1 MLTTEVKPKPKKR
14 SLVFSFIKFCFFM
27 FLMLTVI
34 VAGAVIGVV
43 KTFSDQLPEVGYH
56 TYKPKLNTKVYDSNN
71 AQIAEFHEVENRT
84 EKVKMTEISL
94 KLQQAFL
101 AIEDSR
107 FYEHYGIDFVR
118 IIGAAVS
125 NWRSGG
131 IRQGAS
137 TITQQ
142 LARNAFL
149 TQEQT
154 FARKIKEILL
164 AFKIEQKFS
173 KQEIFELYLNEIY
186 FGHGAWGVASASEI
200 YFGKKPADLSLAE
213 AAILAGLPKN
223 PSRNDPFINPKK
235 AKERQ
240 VLVLNKMAEHGFI
253 TKEQAS
259 AAKDM
264 PLHLKTTKKEI
275 TRAPYFVEYVRTEL
289 INKFGPK
296 KVYTSGLKVYTT
308 IDLDIQKAA
317 EEAFLNAKIYKDN
330 PLDTHPTLQ
339 GALISLDPQS
349 GYIKA
354 MVGGRSYEQ
363 SEFNRATQ
371 AKRQPGSTFKPFI
384 YTAAIQMGM
393 SANSVMT
400 DEPIEKVNPYTGKVW
415 RPANYESRYFGDVT
429 LKTALEKSLN
439 SIAVKL
445 LEKVG
450 IQRVIDITHKMGIK
464 SHLGNNLSLALGA
477 CDVTPLEMASSYGV
491 IANGGIRVPPTAIIK
506 VVDNEGNVIYDPG
519 YRGEKVLEPETAF
532 VMTEMMRGVIEQGTG
547 TSAKIGRPAA
557 GKTGTTNNYID
568 AWFVGFTPNLVSA
581 IYVGNDDRKPLG
593 SGKSGGRTVGPVWR
607 EFMLAAVKDKPVVD
621 FKEPANITKK
631 HICRE
636 TGLIACETCTNKTLQ
651 SFKRGLEPESM
662 CSHGAPDEGI
672 DDYFVNQDGEKI
684 IIDYTESEEGEVSE
698 AGDEITVETEDAGA
712 FDPNAVAAA
721 SPAEKKQVASV
732 KVGGKPAPS
741 SEESDDEEITAD
753 GEEE

>member
-1 MLTTEVKPKPKKR
+1 MKTTEVKPKPKKR
-14 SLVFSFIKFCFFM
+14 SLVFSFIKFCFFL

-56 TYKPKLNTKVYDSNN
+56 TYKPKLNTKVYDINN
-71 AQIAEFHEVENRT
+71 EQIAEFHEVENRT
-84 EKVKMTEISL
+84 EKVKMNEVSL

-101 AIEDSR
+101 AIEDTR
-107 FYEHYGIDFVR
+107 FYDHYGIDFVR

-154 FARKIKEILL
+154 FSRKIKEILL

-186 FGHGAWGVASASEI
+186 FGHGAWGVASAADI

-223 PSRNDPFINPKK
+223 PSRNDPFVNPKR

-240 VLVLNKMAEHGFI
+240 VLVLNKMAEHNFI
-253 TKEQAS
+253 TKQQAS

-308 IDLDIQKAA
+308 IDAPTQKAA
-317 EEAFLNAKIYKDN
+317 EEAFLNAKIFMEK
-330 PLDTHPTLQ
+330 PLDTYPTMQ
-339 GALISLDPQS
+339 GALIALDPQT
-349 GYIKA
+349 GHIKA

-363 SEFNRATQ
+363 SEFNRAVQ
-371 AKRQPGSTFKPFI
+371 AKRQPGSTFKTFI

-415 RPANYESRYFGDVT
+415 RPTNYENRYLGNVT

-464 SHLGNNLSLALGA
+464 SQMGNNLSLALGA
-477 CDVTPLEMASSYGV
+477 CDVTPMEMASSYGV
-491 IANGGIRVPPTAIIK
+491 IANGGIRVPPMAIIK
-506 VVDNEGNVIYDPG
+506 VIDNEGNILYDPG

-568 AWFVGFTPNLVSA
+568 AWFVGFTPNLVTA

-593 SGKSGGRTVGPVWR
+593 HGKSGGRTVGPVWR
-607 EFMLAAVKDKPVVD
+607 EFMLAALKDKPVVD
-621 FKEPANITKK
+621 FKEPSNIVKK
-631 HICRE
+631 FICRE
-636 TGLIACETCTNKTLQ
+636 TGLLACETCTKKNMQ
-651 SFKRGLEPESM
+651 SFKRGFEPESM
-662 CSHGAPDEGI
+662 CSHGTPDEGI
-672 DDYFVNQDGEKI
+672 DDYFISHNGAENN
-684 IIDYTESEEGEVSE
+684 IDYTE
-698 AGDEITVETEDAGA
+698 DENDYSDGPGNDVIVETEDSGA
-712 FDPNAVAAA
+712 FDPGAAIASAPNKKQSGGSKTPAAA
-721 SPAEKKQVASV
+721 PADL
-732 KVGGKPAPS
+732 
-741 SEESDDEEITAD
+741 DDDEITAD
-753 GEEE
+753 DDESE

>member
-1 MLTTEVKPKPKKR
+1 MKTTEAKPKPKKR
-14 SLVFSFIKFCFFM
+14 SLVFSFIKFCFFL
-27 FLMLTVI
+27 FLMLSVI
-34 VAGAVIGVV
+34 VTGAIIGIV

-56 TYKPKLNTKVYDSNN
+56 TYKPKLNTKVYDINN
-71 AQIAEFHEVENRT
+71 EQIAEFHEVENRT
-84 EKVKMTEISL
+84 EKVKMNEISL

-107 FYEHYGIDFVR
+107 FYDHYGIDFVR

-186 FGHGAWGVASASEI
+186 FGHGAWGVASAADI

-223 PSRNDPFINPKK
+223 PSRNDPFVNPKK

-240 VLVLNKMAEHGFI
+240 VLVLNKMAEHNFI
-253 TKEQAS
+253 TKQQAS

-275 TRAPYFVEYVRTEL
+275 TRAPYFVEFVRNEL

-308 IDLDIQKAA
+308 IDTSIQKAA

-330 PLDTHPTLQ
+330 PLDTHPTMQ
-339 GALISLDPQS
+339 GALIALDPQT
-349 GYIKA
+349 GHIKA

-363 SEFNRATQ
+363 SEFNRAVQ
-371 AKRQPGSTFKPFI
+371 AKRQPGSTFKTFI

-415 RPANYESRYFGDVT
+415 RPANYENRYLGDVT

-464 SHLGNNLSLALGA
+464 SYMGNNLSLALGA

-491 IANGGIRVPPTAIIK
+491 IANGGIRVPPTGIIK
-506 VVDNEGNVIYDPG
+506 VVDNEGNILYDPG
-519 YRGEKVLEPETAF
+519 YHGEKVLEPETAF

-568 AWFVGFTPNLVSA
+568 AWFVGFTPNLVTA

-593 SGKSGGRTVGPVWR
+593 HGKSGGRTVGPVWR
-607 EFMLAAVKDKPVVD
+607 EFMLAALKDKPVVD
-621 FKEPANITKK
+621 FKEPSNIVKK
-631 HICRE
+631 MICRE
-636 TGLIACETCTNKTLQ
+636 TGLLACETCSKKNQQ
-651 SFKRGLEPESM
+651 SFKRGFEPESM

-672 DDYFVNQDGEKI
+672 DDYFVSNNGAENN
-684 IIDYTESEEGEVSE
+684 IDYTE
-698 AGDEITVETEDAGA
+698 DENDASDGAENEIIVETEDDGA
-712 FDPNAVAAA
+712 FDPGAAIA
-721 SPAEKKQVASV
+721 SALNKKNSSSKAPAALPVDY
-732 KVGGKPAPS
+732 G
-741 SEESDDEEITAD
+741 DDEITAD
-753 GEEE
+753 ADEESE